1 MGKFLDVRCLGW
13 RGIKYPMQEE
23 VERLA
28 TTTGGEPVRRG
39 GEAGLGGAVHRLST
53 F

>member
-1 MGKFLDVRCLGW
+1 MGKLLDMSCLRR
-13 RGIKYPMQEE
+13 RGINDPMQDG

-28 TTTGGEPVRRG
+28 TTTGGEPACRG
-39 GEAGLGGAVHRLST
+39 REAELGGAVHRLST

>member
-1 MGKFLDVRCLGW
+1 MENLLDISCLRW
-13 RGIKYPMQEE
+13 RRVNGPIEDG
-23 VERLA
+23 VEWLA